1 MVSTR
6 KERFKKIALFS
17 TTKNKR
23 ILSIANQCKEVLKN
37 KGIKVLASINL
48 KSIASKDLIIASE
61 EEIVGESDLVIAIGG
76 DGTMLSCSRRYGSL
90 GIPVLGINL
99 GNLGFLADLTPK
111 NLTESLLNVLDGKFV
126 EDKRFFIEANISEG
140 ESNCLA
146 LNEIVI
152 HSGVIAQMIEY
163 DLFIDGDFVWSQ
175 RSDGLIVSTN
185 TGSTAYSLSG
195 GGPIIH
201 PSLEAFC
208 ILPMFPHSLSSS
220 PLIVSSKSKISVIL
234 KKNSKKGKVSLDSGK
249 IFPLKR
255 EQEVIMQQSK
265 KFLKLIHPDGHNFY
279 EAYRNKLGWGLGI
292 IKD

>member
-1 MVSTR
+1 MVVSR
-6 KERFKKIALFS
+6 KDRFKKIALFS
-17 TTKNKR
+17 TTKNNR

-37 KGIKVLASINL
+37 KGIKVLAGNNF
-48 KSIASKDLIIASE
+48 KGIASE
-61 EEIVGESDLVIAIGG
+61 DLVISSQEEIAGKADLVIAIGG
-76 DGTMLSCSRRYGSL
+76 DGTMLSCSRTYGSL
-90 GIPVLGINL
+90 GIPVLGLNL

-126 EDKRFFIEANISEG
+126 EDKRFFIEANISK
-140 ESNCLA
+140 SQRNCLA

-152 HSGVIAQMIEY
+152 HSGAIAQMVEY

-175 RSDGLIVSTN
+175 RADGLIVSTN

-201 PSLEAFC
+201 PTLEAFC

-234 KKNSKKGKVSLDSGK
+234 KKNSKKGKVSLDSGE
-249 IFPLKR
+249 IFSLKR
-255 EQEVIMQQSK
+255 EQEVTMQQSK
-265 KFLKLIHPDGHNFY
+265 KFLKLIHPEGHNFY